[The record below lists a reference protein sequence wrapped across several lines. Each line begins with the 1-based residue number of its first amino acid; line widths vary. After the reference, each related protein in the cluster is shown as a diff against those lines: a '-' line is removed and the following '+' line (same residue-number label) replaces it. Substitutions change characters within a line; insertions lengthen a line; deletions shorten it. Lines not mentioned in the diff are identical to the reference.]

1 MANSS
6 HVHQVGLVP
15 SAVDPTIKSSTS
27 APVGSDPKER
37 FLELERLT
45 SSYLDDKDRALLGK
59 AFRFAAEMHAGQK
72 RKSGEAFVI
81 HPVEVAIILADLH
94 MDVETLCAALLHD
107 TVEDTVATKEQVTE
121 LFGEAIAN
129 LVDGVTKITKLSV
142 ETLSDE
148 QAETP

>member
-45 SSYLDDKDRALLGK
+45 SSY
-59 AFRFAAEMHAGQK
+59 
-72 RKSGEAFVI
+72 
-81 HPVEVAIILADLH
+81 
-94 MDVETLCAALLHD
+94 
-107 TVEDTVATKEQVTE
+107 
-121 LFGEAIAN
+121 
-129 LVDGVTKITKLSV
+129 
-142 ETLSDE
+142 
-148 QAETP
+148 

>member
-45 SSYLDDKDRALLGK
+45 SSYLDDKDRALLEK
-59 AFRFAAEMHAGQK
+59 AFRFAERCMLVKNVNQASICYPSCRSCHY
-72 RKSGEAFVI
+72 
-81 HPVEVAIILADLH
+81 
-94 MDVETLCAALLHD
+94 
-107 TVEDTVATKEQVTE
+107 
-121 LFGEAIAN
+121 FG
-129 LVDGVTKITKLSV
+129 
-142 ETLSDE
+142 
-148 QAETP
+148 

>member
-45 SSYLDDKDRALLGK
+45 SSYLDDKDRA
-59 AFRFAAEMHAGQK
+59 
-72 RKSGEAFVI
+72 
-81 HPVEVAIILADLH
+81 
-94 MDVETLCAALLHD
+94 
-107 TVEDTVATKEQVTE
+107 
-121 LFGEAIAN
+121 
-129 LVDGVTKITKLSV
+129 
-142 ETLSDE
+142 
-148 QAETP
+148 

>member
-45 SSYLDDKDRALLGK
+45 SSYLDDKDRALLEK
-59 AFRFAAEMHAGQK
+59 AFRFADEMHAGQK
-72 RKSGEAFVI
+72 RKSGE
-81 HPVEVAIILADLH
+81 HLLSIL
-94 MDVETLCAALLHD
+94 
-107 TVEDTVATKEQVTE
+107 
-121 LFGEAIAN
+121 
-129 LVDGVTKITKLSV
+129 
-142 ETLSDE
+142 
-148 QAETP
+148 

>member
-45 SSYLDDKDRALLGK
+45 SSYLDDKDRALLEK
-59 AFRFAAEMHAGQK
+59 AFRFADEMHAGQK
-72 RKSGEAFVI
+72 RKSGEAKLPRHATRVLP
-81 HPVEVAIILADLH
+81 HALHQHWESYLSLPHEVVYQKDDSTG
-94 MDVETLCAALLHD
+94 M
-107 TVEDTVATKEQVTE
+107 
-121 LFGEAIAN
+121 
-129 LVDGVTKITKLSV
+129 
-142 ETLSDE
+142 
-148 QAETP
+148 TPCTP